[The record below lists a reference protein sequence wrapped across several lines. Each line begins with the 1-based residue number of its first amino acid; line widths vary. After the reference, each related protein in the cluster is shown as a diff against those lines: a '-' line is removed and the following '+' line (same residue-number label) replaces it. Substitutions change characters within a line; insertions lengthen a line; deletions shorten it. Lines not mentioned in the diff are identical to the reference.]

1 MSQIG
6 TNPRKTAVSI
16 VLVLMFIFADLAL
29 PEAIPEWK
37 NEELKEENFIQK
49 TTSSL
54 TVNIDTAI
62 DSSNPNTNYGSETEV
77 TLGFTSSTESRI
89 LIEFNNTV
97 PTGDMV
103 LSANLELTCGIDPTD
118 LDNITIYPTRL
129 KQSWDEDNATW
140 GTSDFG
146 VNCN

>member
-49 TTSSL
+49 TTSS
-54 TVNIDTAI
+54 
-62 DSSNPNTNYGSETEV
+62 
-77 TLGFTSSTESRI
+77 SR
-89 LIEFNNTV
+89 
-97 PTGDMV
+97 
-103 LSANLELTCGIDPTD
+103 
-118 LDNITIYPTRL
+118 
-129 KQSWDEDNATW
+129 
-140 GTSDFG
+140 
-146 VNCN
+146 